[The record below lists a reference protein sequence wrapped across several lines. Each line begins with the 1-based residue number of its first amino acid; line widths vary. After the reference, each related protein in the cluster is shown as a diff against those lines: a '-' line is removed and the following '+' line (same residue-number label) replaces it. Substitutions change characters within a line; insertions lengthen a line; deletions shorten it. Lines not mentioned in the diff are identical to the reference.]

1 MQTSLIFDLNGVL
14 VAKDS
19 MRYAQAL
26 VDPSVRAHDLIESGY
41 RALLACC
48 EQRQARNLALYVL
61 SNSGERTW
69 QMLVRH
75 HGQLLSLFDGII
87 TSNMVGFKKPDARI
101 FHTLLQKYDI
111 DPAHGYFIDDD
122 LAHIQTAQE
131 LGLVGIHVIPD
142 MDLLGE
148 LRLRAII

>member
-14 VAKDS
+14 VTKDS
-19 MRYAQAL
+19 ERYQVAL
-26 VDPSVRAHDLIESGY
+26 SDPSIKAHELIESGY
-41 RALLACC
+41 HALLACY
-48 EQRQARNLALYVL
+48 EQKAARNLALYVL

-69 QMLVRH
+69 KMLVRH

-87 TSNMVGFKKPDARI
+87 TSSMVGFKKPDARI
-101 FHTLLQKYDI
+101 FHTLLQKYAI

-131 LGLVGIHVIPD
+131 LGLVGIHVVPN
-142 MDLLGE
+142 MNLLEE
-148 LRLRAII
+148 LRARAII